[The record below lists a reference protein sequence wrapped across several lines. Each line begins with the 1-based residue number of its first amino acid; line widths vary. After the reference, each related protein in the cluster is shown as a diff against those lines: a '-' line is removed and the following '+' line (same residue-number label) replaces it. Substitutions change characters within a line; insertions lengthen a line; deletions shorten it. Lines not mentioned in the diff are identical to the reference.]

1 MTSMYLSPW
10 PILSEGM
17 QGWPVRPLQYLLRS
31 HGHALTVDNSFGPE
45 TGAAVQ
51 AFGHSRNLQ
60 AEGVVT
66 KQLWLELVV
75 TVQRGSTGDAVRAV
89 QDAFD
94 YRTYVPGGFTVDGVF
109 GPRTEAAVRGF
120 QNALD
125 IPSDGV
131 VGLSTWQALLSGMLS
146 V

>member
-1 MTSMYLSPW
+1 
-10 PILSEGM
+10 
-17 QGWPVRPLQYLLRS
+17 
-31 HGHALTVDNSFGPE
+31 
-45 TGAAVQ
+45 
-51 AFGHSRNLQ
+51 
-60 AEGVVT
+60 
-66 KQLWLELVV
+66 
-75 TVQRGSTGDAVRAV
+75 
-89 QDAFD
+89 
-94 YRTYVPGGFTVDGVF
+94 VDGVF